1 MNNQIARQ
9 KPSFSTAITTD
20 KFQRAIIT
28 HCKTRTEQDVLHH
41 LSFRRCLP
49 ILHYKSARQER

>member
-20 KFQRAIIT
+20 KFQRAINNT
-28 HCKTRTEQDVLHH
+28 LQDPAPSKTLYIIYHFGGVCQSCTTRV
-41 LSFRRCLP
+41 
-49 ILHYKSARQER
+49 